1 MSKDRLK
8 ASHPKKSYVIE
19 ERSDVDPHEKFD
31 PLKAGLEEWGE
42 NFYVEPEPVVVER
55 DIKDGRIVKTT
66 PLSEIDGEAQATRVY
81 KDGEL
86 IVADPIQRMPKPQRA
101 KDKTVHLMAGLLMRY
116 YSSLKPGQIGFNPLY
131 DGIPAKEIL
140 TDKWILQPEKT
151 NAELVHVSAAEV
163 HEWLKKLL
171 AGRMQLI
178 NQKNKQTGAFV
189 DDISS
194 TIVRMKR

>member
-1 MSKDRLK
+1 MSNEKLK
-8 ASHPKKSYVIE
+8 PSYPKKSYVIE

-31 PLKAGLEEWGE
+31 PAKEGLEEWGE
-42 NFYVEPEPVVVER
+42 NFFVAPEPVVVER
-55 DIKDGRIVKTT
+55 DVQDGRIVRTI
-66 PLSEIDGEAQATRVY
+66 PLSEATQEDVMPKVY

-86 IVADPIQRMPKPQRA
+86 IVADPVQRMAPKRM

-116 YSSLKPGQIGFNPLY
+116 YSTLAPGQIAFNPLY
-131 DGIPAKEIL
+131 DGIPAKAIL

-171 AGRMQLI
+171 SERMKLI
-178 NQKNKQTGAFV
+178 NQKNKQSGAFM
-189 DDISS
+189 DDISD
-194 TIVRMKR
+194 TIIRLKR